1 MPRRRPTRTLADV
14 SVRGLREALRTTP
27 TLRAV
32 AQRYGVSDNALR
44 YWCVK
49 LGLAPPR
56 RPRLGRAHRAQL
68 LRTLAALP
76 LGATIAELRCRLP
89 LSPSACNY
97 ALRCLEA
104 SGHVCRR
111 LEAVPYPGCRR
122 LRWWVVR

>member
-1 MPRRRPTRTLADV
+1 MPRRRPDRTLADAP
-14 SVRGLREALRTTP
+14 VRGLREALRTTP
-27 TLRAV
+27 TLHAV

-56 RPRLGRAHRAQL
+56 PPRLGRAHRRQL
-68 LRTLAALP
+68 LRALAACP
-76 LGATIAELRCRLP
+76 QGATAAELGRLLP

-104 SGHVCRR
+104 SGHVTRR

>member
-1 MPRRRPTRTLADV
+1 VARRRPVRTLADV
-14 SVRGLREALRTTP
+14 PVCGLREALRTTP
-27 TLRAV
+27 TLHAV

-56 RPRLGRAHRAQL
+56 RPRLGRAHRRQL
-68 LRTLAALP
+68 LTTLAALP
-76 LGATIAELRCRLP
+76 QGATIADLRRLLP

-104 SGHVCRR
+104 SGHVTRL

-122 LRWWVVR
+122 LRWWAVR